1 MPDVGNTLTMGYM
14 KALSWAA
21 VLAAIVFLAGCG
33 PAAPEAG
40 EPPPVTVRT
49 VQVQPQDW
57 PVRLRAVGS
66 VTPPAS
72 VEVRP
77 QVTATVQAVHVKDG
91 DIVRAGQLLFTLDG
105 RPGAAQA
112 AQAQAQIVRDRATL
126 ADLQRQQRRAEELL
140 AQRFVSQG
148 AVDTARAQV
157 QAQAAVVAAGEA
169 AWQGAQLNLG
179 YARITAPM
187 AGRAGIV
194 AVSPG
199 AVVQAGQTPLVT
211 LVQIDPIDVAFG
223 VPQRLLADVLAAQRA
238 GDVSV
243 TAEVPG
249 SAPLTGRLHV
259 VDNAVGAGS
268 GTVTVKAR
276 FANADQLL
284 WPGAFAQIS
293 LTLRTLPGALVVPQA
308 AIVQGQRE
316 RALFVV
322 QGGKAQRKTITV
334 LDSADGNAVV
344 SGLAPGA
351 QVVVEGRTNVRDGAP
366 VVLQQP

>member
-1 MPDVGNTLTMGYM
+1 MGYM
-14 KALSWAA
+14 KALFWAA
-21 VLAAIVFLAGCG
+21 PLAAVVVLVGCG
-33 PAAPEAG
+33 PATPEAG

-49 VQVQPQDW
+49 VAAKPQDW
-57 PVRLRAVGS
+57 PVRLRTVGS
-66 VTPPAS
+66 VVPPAS

-77 QVTATVQAVHVKDG
+77 QMTATVQAVHVKDG

-105 RPGAAQA
+105 RPGSAQT

-140 AQRFVSQG
+140 AQQFVSQG

-169 AWQGAQLNLG
+169 ALQGAQLTLG
-179 YARITAPM
+179 YARIAAPM
-187 AGRAGIV
+187 AGRVGIV

-199 AVVQAGQTPLVT
+199 AVVQAGLTPLLT

-223 VPQRLLADVLAAQRA
+223 VPQRLLAEVLAAQRA
-238 GDVSV
+238 GNVAV

-284 WPGAFAQIS
+284 WPGAFAQVS
-293 LTLRTLPGALVVPQA
+293 LTLRTLPGVLVVPQA

-316 RALFVV
+316 SALFIVKD
-322 QGGKAQRKTITV
+322 GKAQRKPITV
-334 LDSADGNAVV
+334 LDSADEQAVV
-344 SGLAPGA
+344 SGIAAGD
-351 QVVVEGRTNVRDGAP
+351 QVVVEGRVNVRDGAP
-366 VVLQQP
+366 VALQKP